1 MCKFRFKPDHFTWLC
16 VGDPV
21 HMNSCIV
28 GAVFRLPF
36 PPGFKQGKAY
46 RPEEMDSMVEE
57 NGTTGSS
64 GGDPLAPSPG
74 DNSSSVVV
82 TSVQS
87 VIQANQQSVIQT
99 PANIQP
105 VQIQKGNVILVS
117 KPANSVIQTTQGS
130 LQTLQVVDGGSD
142 DSLSNEDDATKKRRD
157 ILTRRP
163 SYRKIL
169 NDLGGGAEIA
179 ERRRFLTKFGRGDF
193 IQSLEGTHQPKITVI
208 PAGALQLSSQGEGV
222 QGLHTLTMTNA
233 TGAGGTI
240 VQYAQGQDGQFFVPV
255 QVVTTPGGG
264 IGGGQ
269 IIAED
274 QVRKREMRLLK
285 NREAARECRR
295 KKKEYIKCLENR
307 VAVLENQNKALIDE
321 LKSLKELYCQQ
332 KTE

>member
-1 MCKFRFKPDHFTWLC
+1 MQVNSESNGLQRVARRSCREMLFSGNSNYLSSENRLLTSKFK
-16 VGDPV
+16 
-21 HMNSCIV
+21 S
-28 GAVFRLPF
+28 
-36 PPGFKQGKAY
+36 AY

-255 QVVTTPGGG
+255 VTTPGGG

>member
-1 MCKFRFKPDHFTWLC
+1 MQVNSESNGLQRVARRSCREMLFSGNSNYLSSENRLLTSKFK
-16 VGDPV
+16 
-21 HMNSCIV
+21 S
-28 GAVFRLPF
+28 
-36 PPGFKQGKAY
+36 AY

-82 TSVQS
+82 TSVQNNSSQHHHLVQS

-179 ERRRFLTKFGRGDF
+179 
-193 IQSLEGTHQPKITVI
+193 VI

-240 VQYAQGQDGQFFVPV
+240 VQYAQGQDGQFFVP
-255 QVVTTPGGG
+255 VVTTPGGG